1 MSNFKV
7 LGGEVLQEVAI
18 AKTLL
23 LRAALLLR
31 EVAVAHRFEI
41 GVYIRQC
48 RRCRD
53 MESLRVI
60 SNMRPNICHPTGNC
74 LFSQIIPFRAIAYIC
89 PTLPRLHAVI

>member
-1 MSNFKV
+1 MSNLKV

-41 GVYIRQC
+41 ATCALIFVIRQAIVSSVKS
-48 RRCRD
+48 
-53 MESLRVI
+53 SLSEQSHTFVPPSRAWI
-60 SNMRPNICHPTGNC
+60 QS
-74 LFSQIIPFRAIAYIC
+74 FS
-89 PTLPRLHAVI
+89 